1 MGKSVQVSVACPVCA
16 GAFSPTRRG
25 HLYCSETCRK
35 RHHKQ
40 EKAKETKVKKAR
52 RIAAKFKKLS
62 TTPFGKYLVRE
73 LKRAGSVEVLRGHT
87 KTSLGSLVKLRTR
100 CNTVSG
106 YDEGK
111 PRGTYELSHIYA
123 AQGEHGLGRLHPKNL
138 VIAPRA
144 FNRSIGA
151 AGSDDWLDLYVDY
164 PLLENKWKLTPDM
177 TAEQVLKLA
186 RKYLKEPFDEWL
198 SAFIITASQ
207 QQTLSKKLIEQGYKQ
222 SNLIGLDLGELK
234 ELAATAEI
242 EVYTADSDSK
252 SAFDV
257 LCEELARQIPSSELS
272 SVALVLKGIRWASN
286 RDDVLF
292 RLKEK
297 DITAATEF
305 VCAQGWRRLH
315 RMQYECEWNGIPLN
329 EFFTKN
335 PLESEL

>member
-1 MGKSVQVSVACPVCA
+1 MGKSEQVSVACPVCA

-40 EKAKETKVKKAR
+40 EKAKETRAKRAR

-62 TTPFGKYLVRE
+62 TTSFGKYLVRE

-123 AQGEHGLGRLHPKNL
+123 AQGKHGLGRLHSRNL
-138 VIAPRA
+138 VIAPRVL
-144 FNRSIGA
+144 NRSIGA

-164 PLLENKWKLTPDM
+164 PLLENKWKLTPEM

-186 RKYLKEPFDEWL
+186 RKYLKEPFDDWL
-198 SAFIITASQ
+198 SAFTITASQ
-207 QQTLSKKLIEQGYKQ
+207 QQTLIKKLVEQGYKQ
-222 SNLIGLDLGELK
+222 SNLIGLDLDELK
-234 ELAATAEI
+234 ELAAIAEI
-242 EVYTADSDSK
+242 KVYTADSESEG
-252 SAFDV
+252 AFDV
-257 LCEELARQIPSSELS
+257 LCEELKRQIPHSELLV
-272 SVALVLKGIRWASN
+272 VALVLQELKWAIN
-286 RDDVLF
+286 RSDVLF

-297 DITAATEF
+297 DIEMATDF
-305 VCAQGWRRLH
+305 ICDQGWRQLH
-315 RMQYECEWNGIPLN
+315 RMQFESELRGIPLA
-329 EFFTKN
+329 EFFTETQ
-335 PLESEL
+335 LISVF